1 MEVEPSDT
9 LINSEIATNEPAEV
23 FEKKETPLET
33 GKKDSSE
40 EIQVIVPRIPLSANE
55 VRLQSNAR

>member
-23 FEKKETPLET
+23 FEKRETLQET
-33 GKKDSSE
+33 GNKDSSE
-40 EIQVIVPRIPLSANE
+40 IIQVIVPRIPLSANE
-55 VRLQSNAR
+55 VSFN